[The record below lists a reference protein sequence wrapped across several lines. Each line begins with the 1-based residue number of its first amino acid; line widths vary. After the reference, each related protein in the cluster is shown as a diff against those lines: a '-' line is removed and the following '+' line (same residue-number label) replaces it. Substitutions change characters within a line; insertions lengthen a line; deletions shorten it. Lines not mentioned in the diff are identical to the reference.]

1 MNRLTYGLNT
11 LWMLSCLRE
20 RRKFERATHDVESTQ
35 RALLLKVLERNSTTA
50 FGAAHGFDRIR
61 SPSDFQ
67 NRVQPRSYDDFRED
81 IERIARGEHNVLTR
95 DSVEIFEPT
104 SGTTSGEKLIPYT
117 ADLRHQFQRAISAW
131 IGDLFSTRPA
141 VRRGKAYWSISP
153 AFGLRR
159 QTVGGIPI
167 GFEDD
172 TEYLGFFERQFA
184 SRLMAVPGDVA
195 NIPDIDEFRYQTLLH
210 LMLAD
215 DLSLISVWNPTFLT
229 VLLDSIDANCDR
241 LRRDLR
247 TAHSGRRSQK
257 VELILRSEDSLPD
270 KLRLLWKDLVLI
282 SCWTDAAAA
291 HGLSELTGL
300 FPEVEIQPKGLIATE
315 AIVSYPL
322 VDRPGAALAIRSHFF
337 EFRASG
343 SDDLRL
349 AHELAVGE
357 RYEVVVTTGGGLYRY
372 QLKDLIEVRGFE
384 NECPLIRFVGK
395 ANRVSDLV
403 GEKLGEPHVNS
414 VLKRA
419 FASVGLGLPPA
430 MLVPS
435 NGQPPHYRLVLGG
448 IAHANGRENELKR
461 IVSDGLEENPYF
473 RHAVA
478 IGQLGPL
485 EVHVLG
491 DEEYSPWQAYETKC
505 LTEGQKQGDIKPTVL
520 GVGILWDPML
530 RHPSPRS
537 Q

>member
-1 MNRLTYGLNT
+1 MGRLTYGLNT

-20 RRKFERATHDVESTQ
+20 RRAFEWATHDVESTQ
-35 RALLLKVLERNSTTA
+35 RALLLTMIDRNSRTL
-50 FGAAHGFDRIR
+50 FGKTHGFGQIR
-61 SPSDFQ
+61 SPRDFQ
-67 NRVQPRSYDDFRED
+67 NRVQPRSYDDFREA
-81 IERIARGEHNVLTR
+81 IVRIAMGERGVLTR
-95 DSVEIFEPT
+95 DSVSMFEPT

-117 ADLRHQFQRAISAW
+117 ADLQRQFQRAIAVW
-131 IGDLFSTRPA
+131 IGDLFSARPA
-141 VRRGKAYWSISP
+141 IRPGRAYWSISP
-153 AFGLRR
+153 AFGPRR
-159 QTVGGIPI
+159 KSAGGIPI

-172 TEYLGFFERQFA
+172 TEYLGFFERKFA
-184 SRLMAVPGDVA
+184 SRLIVVPSDVA
-195 NIPDIDEFRYQTLLH
+195 KTPDIDEFRYQTLLH
-210 LMLAD
+210 LMLAA

-229 VLLDSIDANCDR
+229 VLLDSVDEHSGR
-241 LRRDLR
+241 LRHDLR
-247 TAHSGRRSQK
+247 TARWGRRGQE
-257 VELILRSEDSLPD
+257 VESILRSGGPLPD
-270 KLRLLWKDLVLI
+270 KLRLLWNDLALI

-291 HGLSELTGL
+291 HGLGELARL
-300 FPEVEIQPKGLIATE
+300 FPEVEVQPKGLLATE
-315 AIVSYPL
+315 AAVSIPL
-322 VDRPGAALAIRSHFF
+322 VGRPGAALAIRSHFF

-343 SDDLRL
+343 SDDFRL

-372 QLKDLIEVRGFE
+372 ELKDLIEVTGFE

-419 FASVGLGLPPA
+419 FASVGLGSPPA

-435 NGQPPHYRLVLGG
+435 NGRPPHYRLVLKGVPL
-448 IAHANGRENELKR
+448 ANRSANELKR

-485 EVHVLG
+485 ELHILG
-491 DEEYSPWQAYETKC
+491 EEADSPWQAYEIQC
-505 LTEGQKQGDIKPTVL
+505 LARGQKPGDIKPTVL
-520 GVGILWDPML
+520 GVGIRWDPTQC
-530 RHPSPRS
+530 RV
-537 Q
+537 